1 MSTKSNDFRGR
12 CESKDKVRK
21 DGQPKHAGNFSYT
34 TFHAQK
40 LQSKDYLVRMI
51 DDELIVG
58 THTPLMVVLPRPIVE
73 AAMTDRFFGSY
84 SQDGTQMVAGKEYE
98 AHRRLTRVKHSI
110 YIGDVRFILR
120 MEIYTDGEVD
130 FKFPE
135 Y

>member
-1 MSTKSNDFRGR
+1 METKDFRGK
-12 CESKDKVRK
+12 CASATKVCK
-21 DGQPKHAGNFSYT
+21 NGQPKHAGNFSYA
-34 TFHAQK
+34 TFRAQK
-40 LQSKDYLVRMI
+40 LQSKDYFVSMI
-51 DDELIVG
+51 DGELIVG
-58 THTPLMVVLPRPIVE
+58 DHTPLVVLLPRPVVE

-98 AHRRLTRVKHSI
+98 AHRRLTRIKHSI

>member
-1 MSTKSNDFRGR
+1 MSMKNDFRGR

-21 DGQPKHAGNFSYT
+21 DGQPKHAGNFSYA

-40 LQSKDYLVRMI
+40 LQSKDYFVSMI
-51 DDELIVG
+51 DGELIVG
-58 THTPLMVVLPRPIVE
+58 DHTPLVVLLPRPVVE

-84 SQDGTQMVAGKEYE
+84 VQDGTQMVAGKEYE
-98 AHRRLTRVKHSI
+98 AHRRLTRIKHSK
-110 YIGDVRFILR
+110 YIQDIRFILR

-130 FKFPE
+130 YKFPE